1 MSGSAEV
8 YISIDMSKFEDRAP
22 IETKIAEVLGDLGFG
37 RSDKQRYQV
46 GRFISG
52 IIVEARSYGCSWDV
66 FEKDWAM
73 KLVREIHRLD
83 ETADVELYV
92 YNLEREA
99 DVEMRTIDLFS
110 EKYSEKAHA

>member
-1 MSGSAEV
+1 MSASAEV

-22 IETKIAEVLGDLGFG
+22 IQDKIAEVLGDLGFD

-110 EKYSEKAHA
+110 EHYKEKAHA